1 MIFEV
6 HRVPN
11 LSNRRW
17 FISFIDDHYRLCW
30 IYLMKAKSETFFI
43 FKQFHLMIQTQFNSK
58 IKIVR
63 TDNGAEYFSNILG
76 SYFKDNDIIHHS
88 SCVNTP
94 QQNGIAERKN
104 RHLFEVARTLMFH
117 SNVPKHFWGEAI
129 LTTTFYINCMPS
141 RVLGFLTPNPCVL
154 LSLST

>member
-17 FISFIDDHYRLCW
+17 FISFIDDQYRLCW
-30 IYLMKAKSETFFI
+30 IYLMKEKSETFFI

-104 RHLFEVARTLMFH
+104 RHLFEVARTLMFQ

-129 LTTTFYINCMPS
+129 LTTTFYINRMPS

-154 LSLST
+154 LSLFT

>member
-1 MIFEV
+1 
-6 HRVPN
+6 
-11 LSNRRW
+11 
-17 FISFIDDHYRLCW
+17 
-30 IYLMKAKSETFFI
+30 MKEKSETFFI

-63 TDNGAEYFSNILG
+63 TGNGAEYFSNILG

-104 RHLFEVARTLMFH
+104 RHLFEVARTLMFQ
-117 SNVPKHFWGEAI
+117 SNMGRH
-129 LTTTFYINCMPS
+129 
-141 RVLGFLTPNPCVL
+141 
-154 LSLST
+154 